1 MLQGGSK
8 SLNTI
13 GERLVRV
20 GTKDLRVRVQ
30 HAISESLQEIE
41 GEIREKPEQVL
52 PTSGGLNKWVEEST
66 MFERSK
72 QVAPQLFG
80 TWIVNHKE
88 GHSLK
93 DIDRGRIKHPVFG
106 KSGTAVFQKIPAGYF
121 SKTIIT
127 KLPLIKK
134 RIEHAAIKA
143 IRGE

>member
-13 GERLVRV
+13 GDRLVRV
-20 GTKDLRVRVQ
+20 GTKDLKIRVQ

-41 GEIREKPEQVL
+41 SEIKEKAEQILPEA
-52 PTSGGLNKWVEEST
+52 GGLNKWVEEST

-72 QVAPQLFG
+72 QIAPHLFG
-80 TWIVNHKE
+80 TWIINHKE

-93 DIDRGRIKHPVFG
+93 DIDRGRIAHPVFG
-106 KSGTAVFQKIPAGYF
+106 KKGTSVYQKITAGYF
-121 SKTIIT
+121 SKPIIT